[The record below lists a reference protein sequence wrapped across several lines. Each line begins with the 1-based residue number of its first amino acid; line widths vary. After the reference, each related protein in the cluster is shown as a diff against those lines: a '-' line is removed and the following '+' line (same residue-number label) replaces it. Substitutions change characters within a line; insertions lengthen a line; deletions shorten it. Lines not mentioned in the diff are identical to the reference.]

1 MSQKRKEGEGML
13 NLGVIEDTKSGE
25 KWADELQND
34 LYDVVEVNRKD
45 QLAHLDGV
53 VIPMEKTEQLSQVID
68 WIIACRIN
76 PTAFIWVF
84 SEVPLETEKKIM
96 MSVGATDVISLPET
110 STYLSMSV
118 ENTFVRLGNKY
129 KEKDQKQQGV
139 CQTLQLNEVN
149 QSALVN
155 DVEKELTRLEYKLF
169 SLLYQ
174 NPNTA
179 VTYNQIAETLWP
191 GKEANI
197 ARIANL
203 ICHIR
208 TKIGKSEAYSI
219 TTVRSNGYML
229 RVKGE

>member
-118 ENTFVRLGNKY
+118 ENTFVRLENKY

-149 QSALVN
+149 QSAIVN

-169 SLLYQ
+169 SLLHQ

-179 VTYNQIAETLWP
+179 VTYNQIVETLWP
-191 GKEANI
+191 GKEAGTT
-197 ARIANL
+197 RIANI

-208 TKIGKSEAYSI
+208 TKIGQSEAYSI